1 MFYST
6 FTYRVFCCLHLRA
19 VTVVFVGRETQV
31 EQKQH
36 WGHTALSQH
45 VGRGPW
51 WWYRGDLG
59 VGAQIDI
66 EQKLWPSVVI
76 KIPLH
81 LLVPQWWVL
90 KLAHVRHGS
99 PGFLVRFAG
108 CVLSPQWSVGHRS
121 ALPAWKLVLPEPGC
135 SHEGTL

>member
-1 MFYST
+1 MFYSA
-6 FTYRVFCCLHLRA
+6 FTYRVFCCLYLHA
-19 VTVVFVGRETQV
+19 VTVVFAGRETQV

-36 WGHTALSQH
+36 WGHAALSQH

-51 WWYRGDLG
+51 WWCGGDLG
-59 VGAQIDI
+59 VRVQIDI

-81 LLVPQWWVL
+81 LLVLKWRVL

-99 PGFLVRFAG
+99 PGFLMWFSG
-108 CVLSPQWSVGHRS
+108 CVLSPEWSVEQGLT
-121 ALPAWKLVLPEPGC
+121 LPA
-135 SHEGTL
+135 